1 MPRHHGFHQRLRW
14 FGVSLAAD
22 LVDFPVAVF
31 GSAEAGDGEF
41 ALVADLVED
50 VSPLCDGVEIFF
62 QAEVVGG

>member
-1 MPRHHGFHQRLRW
+1 
-14 FGVSLAAD
+14 